1 MNPTYQEFLQLSKRD
16 RQDVFEAA
24 AERLDTIP
32 TYIEKDFWLCLCL
45 DVLYNGLARD
55 TVPLLLKGGTTLSK
69 AFNIINRFSE
79 DIDITVSRF
88 ALGFSEAKD
97 PLSDDLS
104 NKQRS
109 ALIDELKST
118 AASYVYGPLKNDI
131 ISVMTSISSLCKV
144 VQESDNQDTPTLL
157 VEYPSLYPQED
168 SAYVQPRVKLASG
181 ARSALSPSS
190 PRDII
195 PYISEDLPNMD
206 LSVCNITTID
216 AERTF
221 WDKIL
226 IMHGRRCGYDDKN
239 RLPEDRHRV
248 SRHYYDVALIVPT
261 EICENAVN
269 NVALLNDV
277 RKHSLAMFRRGW
289 EKLEEARLGTF
300 RLIPSGELLKV
311 IERDY
316 EQMKGMIFGSA
327 PSIDEVMGAIGDLE
341 RKLNSE
347 T

>member
-1 MNPTYQEFLQLSKRD
+1 MNPTYQKFLQRSKQD
-16 RQDVFEAA
+16 RQDVFAAA

-32 TYIEKDFWLCLCL
+32 TYIEKDFWVCLCL
-45 DVLYNGLARD
+45 DILYNGLARD

-88 ALGFSEAKD
+88 ALGFSEAND

-104 NKQRS
+104 NKQRN
-109 ALIDELKST
+109 ALIDELKSK
-118 AASYVYGPLKNDI
+118 AASYVYGPLKNNI
-131 ISVMTSISSLCKV
+131 TSVMTATSFLCKV
-144 VQESDNQDTPTLL
+144 VQESDNQDIPTLL

-168 SAYVQPRVKLASG
+168 SSYVQPRVKLASG
-181 ARSALSPSS
+181 ARSALTPSS
-190 PRDII
+190 PREIR
-195 PYISEDLPNMD
+195 PYISEDLSDMD
-206 LSVCNITTID
+206 FSVGNITTID

-221 WDKIL
+221 WDKVL
-226 IMHGRRCGYDDKN
+226 IMHGRRCGYDDEN
-239 RLPEDRHRV
+239 RLPDDRQRV
-248 SRHYYDVALIVPT
+248 SRHYYDVAMIVAT
-261 EICENAVN
+261 EICDNAVSN
-269 NVALLNDV
+269 EGLLNDV
-277 RKHSLAMFRRGW
+277 RKHSLVMFRRGW
-289 EKLEEARLGTF
+289 EKLEEAIPGTF

-316 EQMKGMIFGSA
+316 EKMKGMIFGSA